1 MSRRRS
7 ERATITSDTGTDQ
20 TPLSIDDARL
30 DADAEAWIEQ
40 RWQELRAAGCP
51 VSRRTIRSRLLAEW
65 ARELDPE
72 PATAALTYM
81 TRHGSRPVDAAVGER
96 VAARLSA

>member
-20 TPLSIDDARL
+20 TPLSMGQPCL
-30 DADAEAWIEQ
+30 DPESEAWIEQ
-40 RWQELRAAGCP
+40 RWQEMRDSGCP

-72 PATAALTYM
+72 PATAALTYL
-81 TRHGSRPVDAAVGER
+81 TRHGSRLVDAAVGER